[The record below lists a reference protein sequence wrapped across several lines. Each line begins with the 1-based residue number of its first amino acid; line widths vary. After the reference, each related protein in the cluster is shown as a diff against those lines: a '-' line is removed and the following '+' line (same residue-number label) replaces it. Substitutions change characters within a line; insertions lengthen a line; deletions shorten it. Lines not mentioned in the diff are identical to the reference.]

1 MMYNNKCQ
9 MLPSNVVASQFN
21 FKEAEFF
28 EIPGEEKEVPKVKF

>member
-9 MLPSNVVASQFN
+9 MLPSNLVATQFN

-28 EIPGEEKEVPKVKF
+28 EIAKKAKEVPEVKF